1 MDKCEFPRNIHS
13 LPIAHG
19 APRIMDRRGGDAWRW
34 RRHRVRRRNENSQ
47 NEPGMS
53 AGINDIENRGWEGP
67 PIGPGL
73 GVAASTEGIGWR
85 IHDGVCHVCVQKA
98 ARHGSHTSQKARRV
112 RHPVAASTEG
122 IGWRIHD
129 GVCHV
134 CVQKAARRASH
145 TSRKARR
152 MRHPVAASTR
162 RDLGGAY
169 MAVFAMC
176 AFRTLPVVVRTQKAR
191 CMRHPGTLAQGGY
204 QGLKPLASF
213 VS

>member
-1 MDKCEFPRNIHS
+1 MEFPRNIHS

-98 ARHGSHTSQKARRV
+98 AR
-112 RHPVAASTEG
+112 
-122 IGWRIHD
+122 
-129 GVCHV
+129 
-134 CVQKAARRASH
+134 RASH
-145 TSRKARR
+145 TSQKARR